1 MPRTSQFLVAAGAD
15 PNYSLNDTK
24 VIGDVMG
31 STMSLRSQ
39 IAKKNRLKTIQALIN
54 GGLTLDDNYFMCRLN
69 FRRHVGK
76 SKLENLFDKKL
87 WAADACEMLHVAT
100 IDGDLEL
107 VNALVDAGVALNT
120 TTKIEGYT
128 VTHCAALSRDIGVL
142 KAVVA
147 AGAPINEKDRE
158 EATPLAA
165 ASSINFP
172 EGVTFLMD
180 SEAIVATQDAKG
192 YSPILLAAY
201 SDDDA
206 SVNKFLASGV
216 SPNVNNANYGITLLH
231 LAAAFRQKKKA
242 YKMTKGLLA
251 SGASPVPSNVG
262 NTPATDAAVAG
273 HEEVMDMLIEHGDQV
288 MDEWKHP
295 RNENPPLSL
304 LAHTIESSD
313 NVDLFNRLVDNNL
326 DVHRK
331 GVNGTSLLHLASY
344 VHRKE
349 FVKLLVE
356 EHDMDINAPDQVGR
370 TPLMMACT
378 LPSEGE
384 DQGIT
389 TPGHILHAEVMD
401 TMFALGAD
409 PEKQVEGATAIMY
422 ACETGHE
429 VAYDMLKKQYKVDEN
444 MKIKDGKGGQHT
456 LKECLAQA
464 KDKLAKKKTRKMIS
478 QTMGQMSAN
487 AGNAGKFVKDSVSS
501 SALGF

>member
-1 MPRTSQFLVAAGAD
+1 MAAGAD

-39 IAKKNRLKTIQALIN
+39 VAKKNRLKTIQALIN

-331 GVNGTSLLHLASY
+331 GVNGTTLLHLASY

-384 DQGIT
+384 EAGIT
-389 TPGHILHAEVMD
+389 TPGRILHAQVMD

-429 VAYDMLKKQYKVDEN
+429 VAYDMLKKQYKVDEH
-444 MKIKDGKGGQHT
+444 MKIRDGKGGQHT
-456 LKECLAQA
+456 LKECMAEA
-464 KDKLAKKKTRKMIS
+464 KDKLAKKKTRKMIT